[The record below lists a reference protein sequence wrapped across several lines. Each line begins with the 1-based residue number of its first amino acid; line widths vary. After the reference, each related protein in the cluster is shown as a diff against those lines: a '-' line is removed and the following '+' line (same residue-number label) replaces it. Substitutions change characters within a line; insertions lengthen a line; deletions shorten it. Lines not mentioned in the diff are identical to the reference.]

1 MHNQPFKRHGPEGN
15 SSLKLSGTKQLFG
28 QINEQ
33 LGQKV
38 LKCLLLLH
46 KLFLLKLVTLS
57 VVIVKTQSYKL

>member
-1 MHNQPFKRHGPEGN
+1 MGQ
-15 SSLKLSGTKQLFG
+15 KLSGTKQLFG

-38 LKCLLLLH
+38 LKSLLLLH